1 MHSGFR
7 DAWKRD
13 AWVRP
18 FLARY
23 RGVLAAAIALSVI
36 AYVFAAALMFTS
48 GYMISLAATIP
59 FTVLALHVPSLFVRI
74 FGIGKPLV
82 QYVERL
88 SSHDWVL
95 RMTSSLRRRLYDAI
109 ERLDER
115 QAHVSGD
122 DGALGGTADRVCRR
136 DASFGRMLALFASDI
151 EHVQDLFL
159 RTILPLVVMIVLYA
173 LVVVA
178 LGVFSPL
185 MGAVFLVVIGVAVIV
200 MPLVSLSVNGAR
212 TMRRQALVS
221 DLYDAAVEDVRGMGD
236 WRLSGRRDDLLVRS
250 RVAYEQRHE
259 VTAAMRAFERRCGV
273 VRQVTFACA
282 IGALFAWAAW
292 VFGGAGVLGSGVS
305 ADAGGALGVWNAFLA
320 TDAARALAGATMHDA
335 TPHAAN
341 WIAAFVLC
349 AFPLLEAFAPASEAA
364 LGFVRHATAIG
375 ELNALAPG
383 GEDAGASEGAGSCS
397 EGAVGCGDK
406 GWQRPSQAVEAPEDA
421 RNAIEFDAVSF
432 AYEGGPAIY
441 EGLSLVIPKGQR
453 VAVIGRSGVGK
464 STLLDLMRGVKVPGQ
479 GSVRTEGAI
488 GIIEQEPYVFRKTL
502 RENLLVANPAA
513 PDAQMTSALEAV
525 GLGGLLRS
533 REGGLGTEVAEGGIT
548 LSGGERHRLALARI
562 LLAESDIVLLDEP
575 YLGLDGATESDVSQ
589 VMLDVLSSKT
599 VVVVT
604 HNLRDIDAYD
614 RVVVIG
620 EGGIEA
626 DGAPADLA
634 RTNPRFQQLLGFE
647 LGCASS
653 GTIA

>member
-23 RGVLAAAIALSVI
+23 RGVLAAAIVLSVI

-115 QAHVSGD
+115 PGASLGEGQA
-122 DGALGGTADRVCRR
+122 GGIGEVAGREVARHGR

-185 MGAVFLVVIGVAVIV
+185 MGAVFLVAIGVAVIV
-200 MPLVSLSVNGAR
+200 MPLVSLAVNGAR

-236 WRLSGRRDDLLVRS
+236 WRLSGRKDDLLARS

-305 ADAGGALGVWNAFLA
+305 ADVGGALGVWNALLA
-320 TDAARALAGATMHDA
+320 TDAAHALAGATMHDA

-383 GEDAGASEGAGSCS
+383 EEDAGAGG
-397 EGAVGCGDK
+397 GAVGCGDK
-406 GWQRPSQAVEAPEDA
+406 GWQRPSRTVEAPEDA
-421 RNAIEFDAVSF
+421 RNAIELDAVSF

-464 STLLDLMRGVKVPGQ
+464 STLLDLMRGVRVPGQ

-488 GIIEQEPYVFRKTL
+488 GIIEQAPYVFRKTL

-533 REGGLGTEVAEGGIT
+533 REGGLGAEVAEGGIT

-589 VMLDVLSSKT
+589 VMLEVLHGKT

-653 GTIA
+653 DTIA